1 MEQRKNKISPRK
13 DLSDKKLPWW
23 VELLFVQIGLPDK
36 WLAKFLKT
44 NKNIREICKNEKKA
58 LITFIFF
65 ILALGYFQ
73 PVINHSK
80 TKLRCQNNVK
90 SYIKENYL
98 STFNE
103 EIATIYAINYCNGGT
118 DIESLLTDKD

>member
-1 MEQRKNKISPRK
+1 MEQRKNKISLKK

-44 NKNIREICKNEKKA
+44 NKNIREICKNEKKG

-65 ILALGYFQ
+65 ILVLGYFQ
-73 PVINHSK
+73 PVINYSK

-90 SYIKENYL
+90 SYIKENYIINY
-98 STFNE
+98 NE
-103 EIATIYAINYCNGGT
+103 EIATISAIHFCNGGT
-118 DIESLLTDKD
+118 DFESLIIDKD

>member
-44 NKNIREICKNEKKA
+44 NKTVREICKNEKKA

-98 STFNE
+98 SAFNE
-103 EIATIYAINYCNGGT
+103 EIATIYAINYCSGGN
-118 DIESLLTDKD
+118 DIESLIIDKD